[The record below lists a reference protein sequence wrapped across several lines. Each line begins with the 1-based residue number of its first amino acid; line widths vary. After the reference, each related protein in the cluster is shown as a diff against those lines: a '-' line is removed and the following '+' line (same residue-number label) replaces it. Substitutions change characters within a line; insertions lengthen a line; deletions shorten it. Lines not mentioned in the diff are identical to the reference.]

1 MTEYVTKEAFEKFK
15 AEDFAQVRQDL
26 TLLTVKVDTLTTEV
40 AALPTTSDVKVLIH
54 EAFKEARGT
63 AISLGGDDCG
73 HHGDDHCRLVVCII
87 LLRRRWFMMA
97 EYVTKEAFEKFK
109 AEDFAQVQQDLTVLT
124 VKVDNLDDK
133 LNTLSAAVVALPTTS
148 HVKAL
153 IHETFKEAR
162 GTAISLGVMIAVI
175 TGTII
180 AILSFVF
187 SIYVGH

>member
-15 AEDFAQVRQDL
+15 AEDFAQVR
-26 TLLTVKVDTLTTEV
+26 
-40 AALPTTSDVKVLIH
+40 
-54 EAFKEARGT
+54 
-63 AISLGGDDCG
+63 
-73 HHGDDHCRLVVCII
+73 
-87 LLRRRWFMMA
+87 
-97 EYVTKEAFEKFK
+97 
-109 AEDFAQVQQDLTVLT
+109 QDLTVLT

-148 HVKAL
+148 DVKVL
-153 IHETFKEAR
+153 IHEAFKEER

-187 SIYVGH
+187 

>member
-26 TLLTVKVDTLTTEV
+26 TVLTVKVDNLDGKLNTLSAAV
-40 AALPTTSDVKVLIH
+40 AVLPTTSDVKVLIH
-54 EAFKEARGT
+54 EA
-63 AISLGGDDCG
+63 
-73 HHGDDHCRLVVCII
+73 
-87 LLRRRWFMMA
+87 
-97 EYVTKEAFEKFK
+97 
-109 AEDFAQVQQDLTVLT
+109 
-124 VKVDNLDDK
+124 
-133 LNTLSAAVVALPTTS
+133 
-148 HVKAL
+148 
-153 IHETFKEAR
+153 FKEAR